1 MSDFDFNTDLDLS
14 SISNSDAYSTSSFD
28 LSSNSPV
35 YDESPIKDVSPT
47 MYTEVMPVQLQMPQ
61 QQHQLQ
67 STLTNLYPNDPMLSS
82 TDIPSPTHQAT
93 HLQLQTGNVLTT
105 HAPGIIQISP
115 QVIYAQSVPHPTPI
129 TKQQQKP
136 TSLTQQHSPAILQTL
151 ASKRT
156 SVKCPKTVQL
166 LKAKPAAQTK
176 LVTATTT
183 TTSST
188 PILQSMASGQ
198 VISLQGKQLLFQTNP
213 TVMYTTGTASVTNSN
228 VSHALV
234 NGTLVTTTRI
244 PVVLESENKMP
255 IQRIVPKVKEVKRSA
270 HNAIERRYRT
280 SINDKII
287 ELKNIVVG
295 EAAKLNKSAILKK
308 AVEKIRDIQRE
319 NYELKNE
326 NQRLKRELL
335 QVTDGTTLKQL
346 LVGSSASGVT
356 ESVAPVR
363 TATKRKSKGSSYTK
377 AMKLPASPIVEVMMT
392 PPRSDESNPSSSPA
406 YSDSSSLPSS
416 PYSSTSKDDTDE
428 LSDASTVLSTRGMSS
443 HSRLALC
450 MFMFAVLTINPLSR
464 FIHHHHQSSDDA
476 PIGSASSSSRR
487 ILSADDDL
495 EGFLSWQSFTTFFII
510 WTLNLT
516 VFFFGLVKLLVYGDP
531 IIRSTSNDTPSSL
544 SKQQRRAEIEFAGES
559 TTNDTTAAYNEY
571 VKCLNLYGI
580 HVPTTRLES
589 YTTLAWHFIR
599 MCLHRIYIGRWLAR
613 KAGGLFCS
621 PEVREAALRSN
632 KELALIMHRLNQLH
646 LKAGI
651 RNSHGFTMSL
661 AAINMAEAAAAVMPP
676 ETMIDIY
683 LTAGLR
689 AKRTYPNY
697 AQFFSRYYMRMAKQT
712 SLLCGAVIPER
723 FQWAFTTYGYRFLTA
738 HPYGRGE
745 QTRALVVPSAVA
757 NASNDPNGKDAV
769 TAAATTTSQLFN
781 TDSTSLDPLAGVRS
795 AYSEHLLEKAL
806 QCLCGAG
813 PRGGGRSRSKPDVLA
828 RGGGGDAKNVK
839 KVKKGEGSSSSSSD
853 EDVVPSVLSASQI
866 GDVLAYT
873 QLLNGCEYFFLYY
886 LFLYLLIQL
895 SVCTTDK
902 LNTNSIRKMG

>member
-1 MSDFDFNTDLDLS
+1 MNDFDFNGDLDLS

-28 LSSNSPV
+28 NSSASPG
-35 YDESPIKDVSPT
+35 YDDSPIKDVPSL
-47 MYTEVMPVQLQMPQ
+47 YTDVVMPMQLHQMHQQPQ
-61 QQHQLQ
+61 QQHHQPMPQ
-67 STLTNLYPNDPMLSS
+67 PITNLYPNDPMLSS
-82 TDIPSPTHQAT
+82 TDIPSPTHTAT
-93 HLQLQTGNVLTT
+93 HLQLQAGTVLTT
-105 HAPGIIQISP
+105 AASGIIHISP
-115 QVIYAQSVPHPTPI
+115 QVIYAQSVPQLSVV
-129 TKQQQKP
+129 TKQQTAPKQ
-136 TSLTQQHSPAILQTL
+136 SSPAILQTL
-151 ASKRT
+151 ASKRAST
-156 SVKCPKTVQL
+156 KCPKTVQL
-166 LKAKPAAQTK
+166 LKAKPAPQTK
-176 LVTATTT
+176 IATTT
-183 TTSST
+183 PTTSAT
-188 PILQSMASGQ
+188 QPILQSVTTGN

-213 TVMYTTGTASVTNSN
+213 TVMYSTGTASVTNSN

-244 PVVLESENKMP
+244 PVVLESENKVP
-255 IQRIVPKVKEVKRSA
+255 IQRMVPKVKEVKRSA

-295 EAAKLNKSAILKK
+295 DAAKLNKSAILKK

-319 NYELKNE
+319 NYELKME

-346 LVGSSASGVT
+346 LVGGSASASLGEPIPPT
-356 ESVAPVR
+356 RSTA
-363 TATKRKSKGSSYTK
+363 TATKRKAKASKGSAYSK
-377 AMKLPASPIVEVMMT
+377 ALKIPTSPNVEVMMT

-406 YSDSSSLPSS
+406 YSESSSLSPSS
-416 PYSSTSKDDTDE
+416 FSSVKDETDE
-428 LSDASTVLSTRGMSS
+428 SSNASTLLSSRGMSP

-450 MFMFAVLTINPLSR
+450 MFMFAILTINPLSH
-464 FIHHHHQSSDDA
+464 FIHSPSNAMDDSA
-476 PIGSASSSSRR
+476 ATAASSSSRR
-487 ILSADDDL
+487 ILSADDEM

-531 IIRSTSNDTPSSL
+531 IIRSTDYTATAAVTPL
-544 SKQQRRAEIEFAGES
+544 VKQQQRAAAEFATES
-559 TTNDTTAAYNEY
+559 NDTTAANTEY

-580 HVPTTRLES
+580 HLPSTRLEA

-599 MCLHRIYIGRWLAR
+599 MCLHRLYIGRWLAR
-613 KAGGLFCS
+613 KAGGLFCA
-621 PEVREAALRSN
+621 PEVRDAALRSN

-697 AQFFSRYYMRMAKQT
+697 AQFFSRYYLRMAKQT
-712 SLLCGAVIPER
+712 SQLCGAVVPEQ
-723 FQWAFTTYGYRFLTA
+723 FQWAFTNYGYRFLAA
-738 HPYGRGE
+738 HPYGRV
-745 QTRALVVPSAVA
+745 AAAVA
-757 NASNDPNGKDAV
+757 SVPNEVDGGKAAV
-769 TAAATTTSQLFN
+769 TPQLFIAE
-781 TDSTSLDPLAGVRS
+781 STSLDPLAGVRA

-813 PRGGGRSRSKPDVLA
+813 PRGGRRSKPDVFA
-828 RGGGGDAKNVK
+828 RGAQATDGKKTKGTAKR
-839 KVKKGEGSSSSSSD
+839 EGSSSSSSD
-853 EDVVPSVLSASQI
+853 EEAVPSVLSASQI

-873 QLLNGCEYFFLYY
+873 QLLNGCE
-886 LFLYLLIQL
+886 LFIL
-895 SVCTTDK
+895 K
-902 LNTNSIRKMG
+902 